1 MRCPCPK
8 CIIEVWES
16 MPCRTMPLKGHSQPY
31 GVPYEHKGHPIT
43 CCVYGSF
50 LWSLCLQLPLP
61 DYLPPC
67 KKSNEQWSWKSRLTS
82 MPARNSILVL
92 TYNFL
97 HQPLN
102 GKQSHDHIHRQTREK
117 QGAFKQC
124 PLQRHAPFRHW
135 SRGWRIRRCR
145 VYPWIRP
152 RGGNA
157 SVKAVRHGGWHGFP
171 WLRWHRV
178 WPWHCLR

>member
-1 MRCPCPK
+1 MPKKNNSGRNTHMRCPCPK
-8 CIIEVWES
+8 CINEVWER

-61 DYLPPC
+61 DCLPPC

-92 TYNFL
+92 TYKFQ
-97 HQPLN
+97 HRPLN
-102 GKQSHDHIHRQTREK
+102 GKLSHDHIHRQTREIA
-117 QGAFKQC
+117 GC
-124 PLQRHAPFRHW
+124 LQAMSPTTARTFSTLV
-135 SRGWRIRRCR
+135 SRVAYSSLPGVPMDTPSWR
-145 VYPWIRP
+145 
-152 RGGNA
+152 
-157 SVKAVRHGGWHGFP
+157 
-171 WLRWHRV
+171 
-178 WPWHCLR
+178 